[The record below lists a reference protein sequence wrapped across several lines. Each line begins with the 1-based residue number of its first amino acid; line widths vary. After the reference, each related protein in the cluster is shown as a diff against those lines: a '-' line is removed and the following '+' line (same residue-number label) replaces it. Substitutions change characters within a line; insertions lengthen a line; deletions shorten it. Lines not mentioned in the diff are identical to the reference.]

1 MSPLSFSEEKEKN
14 MNYKESFVIYE
25 SVYAQFERMLKK
37 ESRIHRLSYPHN
49 IEIPMFGGYNPQ

>member
-1 MSPLSFSEEKEKN
+1 